1 VNLKR
6 SSRQP
11 KLDEGKNRESSDE
24 ENDRDPTELHLNP
37 EHIVDA
43 LNYFYETREK
53 LAVDDGMNQSI
64 KKKKSTFE
72 SEEQKNERERR
83 KQ

>member
-1 VNLKR
+1 M
-6 SSRQP
+6 
-11 KLDEGKNRESSDE
+11 
-24 ENDRDPTELHLNP
+24 
-37 EHIVDA
+37 
-43 LNYFYETREK
+43 
-53 LAVDDGMNQSI
+53 AVDDGMNQSI